1 MTDLLDLVLDAH
13 GGLPQWRKAQ
23 TIRVKGSVGG
33 QLWSWRGQE
42 EIFAKADFTLDVQE
56 PHLVYNDFTGPGL
69 RGVFT
74 PDRVAIEAPDGEVL
88 AERAAPREAFA
99 GHGPETSWDQLHA
112 LYFGGYAMW
121 NYFTA
126 PYLLTRS
133 GVQVEELEPWDE
145 AGEQWRRLRAVF
157 PEGLVTHSREQVFYY
172 NTSGLLR
179 RHDYAAEVLGAPPAA
194 HYSDAHTTV
203 SGLVFPTRRYVVP
216 VQEDG
221 RSLPEPVLVAV
232 EVTEVTVA

>member
-1 MTDLLDLVLDAH
+1 MTDLLNLVLDAH
-13 GGLPQWRKAQ
+13 GGLPQWRKAR
-23 TIRVKGSVGG
+23 TIHVKGSVGG
-33 QLWSWRGQE
+33 RLWGWRGQE
-42 EIFAKADFTLDVQE
+42 GIYTNADFTLDVQE
-56 PHLVYNDFTGPGL
+56 PHLVYDDFTAPGL

-74 PDRVAIEAPDGEVL
+74 PDRVMIEAPDGKVL
-88 AERAAPREAFA
+88 EERTAPREAFA
-99 GHGPETSWDQLHA
+99 GHGPETPWDRLHS

-126 PYLLTRS
+126 PYLLTRP

-157 PEGLVTHSREQVFYY
+157 PADLVTHGREQVFYY

-194 HYSDAHTTV
+194 HYSDAHTAV

-216 VQEDG
+216 VPESG
-221 RSLPEPVLVAV
+221 RPLPEPVLVTID
-232 EVTEVTVA
+232 VTEVTVG